1 MRREAWN
8 RSGTAG
14 PRRRREELIMLHY
27 PLDLSF
33 KIIAFNPQVRVT
45 DAGGRLVAY
54 VKQRALALKESVQVF
69 ADEAQQRPLYRMNAD
84 RILDFSAQYTI
95 AAADGLPIGALQRQG
110 ARSLW
115 RASYTILDPAG
126 GEIGLIHEENP
137 WVKVL
142 DGLVGEVPG
151 LGLVSGYFLNPAYLV
166 DLRGRTVLHF
176 KKQPAF
182 LESRFTVERRG
193 DFGDAEEQLLLA
205 SVIMLVLLERAR
217 G

>member
-1 MRREAWN
+1 
-8 RSGTAG
+8 
-14 PRRRREELIMLHY
+14 MLRY
-27 PLDLSF
+27 PLELSF

-45 DAGGRLVAY
+45 DAGGQLVAY

-69 ADEAQQRPLYRMNAD
+69 ADEAQQHPLYRMNAD
-84 RILDFSAQYTI
+84 RILDFSARYTI
-95 AAADGLPIGALQRQG
+95 AGADGLPIGALQRQG

-193 DFGDAEEQLLLA
+193 DFDDAEEQLLLA
-205 SVIMLVLLERAR
+205 GVIMMVLLERAR

>member
-1 MRREAWN
+1 
-8 RSGTAG
+8 
-14 PRRRREELIMLHY
+14 MLHY

-33 KIIAFNPQVRVT
+33 KIIVFNPQVRVT
-45 DAGGRLVAY
+45 DADGRLVAY

-69 ADEAQQRPLYRMNAD
+69 ADEAQQHPLYRMNAD
-84 RILDFSAQYTI
+84 RILDISARYTI
-95 AAADGLPIGALQRQG
+95 ATADGVPIGALQRQG

-115 RASYTILDPAG
+115 RASYTLLDPAG

-142 DGLVGEVPG
+142 DGLVSEVPG
-151 LGLVSGYFLNPAYLV
+151 LGLATGYFLNPAYLV

-176 KKQPAF
+176 KKQPAL

-205 SVIMLVLLERAR
+205 GVIMLVLLERAR